1 MLVLAML
8 LATGTAE
15 DANLRALVDQAEA
28 RMRLPECR
36 TRSCRAAPATRYRL
50 AGYQADIAPGS
61 KDRAFADDGTYC
73 GVVGDKRCL
82 SGRHAIFR
90 SGESPMRTIMSSL
103 P

>member
-1 MLVLAML
+1 MLILVAL

-15 DANLRALVDQAEA
+15 DVNLRALVDQAEL
-28 RMRLPECR
+28 RMQVPECQVQ
-36 TRSCRAAPATRYRL
+36 SCRTNPSKRYRL
-50 AGYQADIAPGS
+50 TNYQPDIAPGS

-90 SGESPMRTIMSSL
+90 SGESPMHTILSSL